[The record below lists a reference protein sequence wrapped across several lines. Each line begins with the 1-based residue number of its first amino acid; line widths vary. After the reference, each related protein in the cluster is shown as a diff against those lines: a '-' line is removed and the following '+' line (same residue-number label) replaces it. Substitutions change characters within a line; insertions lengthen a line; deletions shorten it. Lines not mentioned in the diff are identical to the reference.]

1 MRIWGSPGHYIQGK
15 NVVEKVKTYADRF
28 GKKHLY
34 IVDDFLMNMFNEKV
48 VATYADKEN
57 LQVIT
62 FAGVISH
69 RNISETAS
77 KCEKSDVVVGFG
89 GGKTVDV
96 AKMIAKEMKARL
108 IVCPT
113 IASCDAPTS
122 AMSILYSNEGEMNEI
137 VIHQF
142 HPDLVLVDTSII
154 INAPVQFLTAGLGD
168 ALSTYYEGLSN
179 EKTAHSNYIWC
190 DEESG
195 VATIAGKAIAKACM
209 ETLYKDGVAA
219 IESLKAK
226 SISPQFENV
235 VEANI
240 LLSGIGFE
248 NVGCSIAHAIGNAF
262 TAIPEGEKKSHGER
276 VGFGTLSLLIG
287 EDYPKEEIEKAYK
300 FCIECNIPVTLN
312 DLGIEANE
320 DKLKAI
326 AKSSMTAASWQA
338 STFKASEES
347 IIDLILSTDAMGK
360 YFKTLFAKN

>member
-1 MRIWGSPGHYIQGK
+1 MRIWGSPGHYVQGN
-15 NVVEKVKTYADRF
+15 NVSEKVRMYANRF

-34 IVDDFLMNMFNEKV
+34 IVDDFLMKMFNEKV
-48 VATYADKEN
+48 AITYADEN
-57 LQVIT
+57 DFQAIT

-69 RNISETAS
+69 SNIAKTAS
-77 KCEKSDVVVGFG
+77 KCNKADVVIGFG
-89 GGKTVDV
+89 GGKTIDV
-96 AKMIAKEMKARL
+96 AKMIAKEMNSRL

-122 AMSILYSNEGEMNEI
+122 AMSILYSDEGEMNEI
-137 VIHQF
+137 VIHQY

-154 INAPVQFLTAGLGD
+154 INAPVQFLVAGLGD

-179 EKTAHSNYIWC
+179 EKTAHPNYIWC

-195 VATIAGKAIAKACM
+195 ISTIAGKAVAKACI
-209 ETLYKDGVAA
+209 ETLYRDGVAA
-219 IESLKAK
+219 LESLKAK
-226 SISPQFENV
+226 AISPQFENV

-287 EDYPKEEIEKAYK
+287 EDYSKEEIEKAFK
-300 FCIECNIPVTLN
+300 FCIECNIPVTLD
-312 DLGIEANE
+312 DLGIEKDE
-320 DKLKAI
+320 DKLRAI
-326 AKSSMTAASWQA
+326 AKSSMTAASWEA

-347 IIDLILSTDAMGK
+347 IINLILSTDAMGK
-360 YFKTLFAKN
+360 YYKTMYKK

>member
-1 MRIWGSPGHYIQGK
+1 MRIWGSPGHYVQGN
-15 NVVEKVKTYADRF
+15 NVSEKVRMYANRF

-34 IVDDFLMNMFNEKV
+34 IVDDFLMKTFNEKV
-48 VATYADKEN
+48 AITYADEN
-57 LQVIT
+57 DFQVIT
-62 FAGVISH
+62 FAGVIS
-69 RNISETAS
+69 RSNIAKTAS
-77 KCEKSDVVVGFG
+77 KCNKADVVIGFG

-96 AKMIAKEMKARL
+96 AKMIAKEMNSRL

-122 AMSILYSNEGEMNEI
+122 AMSILYSDEGEMNEI
-137 VIHQF
+137 VIHQY

-154 INAPVQFLTAGLGD
+154 INAPVQFLVAGLGD

-179 EKTAHSNYIWC
+179 EKTAHPNYIWC

-195 VATIAGKAIAKACM
+195 MATIAGKAVAKACI
-209 ETLYKDGVAA
+209 ETLYRDGVAA
-219 IESLKAK
+219 LESLKAK
-226 SISPQFENV
+226 AISPQFENV

-287 EDYPKEEIEKAYK
+287 EDYSKEEIEKAFK
-300 FCIECNIPVTLN
+300 FCIECNIPVTLD
-312 DLGIEANE
+312 DLGIEKDE
-320 DKLKAI
+320 DKLRAI
-326 AKSSMTAASWQA
+326 AKSSMTAASWEA

-347 IIDLILSTDAMGK
+347 IINLILSTDAMGK
-360 YFKTLFAKN
+360 YYKTKYKK

>member
-15 NVVEKVKTYADRF
+15 NIVEKVKIYATRF
-28 GKKHLY
+28 GQKHLY
-34 IVDDFLMNMFNEKV
+34 IVDDFLMDMFNKKV
-48 VATYADKEN
+48 AITYADADY
-57 LQVIT
+57 LQIIT

-69 RNISETAS
+69 RNIAEAAS
-77 KCEKSDVVVGFG
+77 KCEIADVVIGFG
-89 GGKTVDV
+89 GGKTIDV
-96 AKMIAKEMKARL
+96 AKMIAKEMNARL

-122 AMSILYSNEGEMNEI
+122 AMSILYSDEGEMNEI

-154 INAPVQFLTAGLGD
+154 INAPVQFLVAGLGD

-179 EKTAHSNYIWC
+179 EKTAHPNYIWC

-195 VATIAGKAIAKACM
+195 VATIAGKAVAKACV

-219 IESLKAK
+219 LESLKSKA
-226 SISPQFENV
+226 ISPQFENV
-235 VEANI
+235 IEANI

-287 EDYPKEEIEKAYK
+287 EDYPKEEIEKAFK
-300 FCIECNIPVTLN
+300 FCIECNIPVTL
-312 DLGIEANE
+312 DELGIEATDNN
-320 DKLKAI
+320 LKAI
-326 AKSSMTAASWQA
+326 ASSSISASSWEA
-338 STFKASEES
+338 STFKATEES
-347 IIDLILSTDAMGK
+347 IVDLILSTDAMGK
-360 YFKTLFAKN
+360 YYKTVYSK